1 MKKSIKLMA
10 LGLAVVPCALMLT
23 ACGGNG
29 DGNLVNIKGNYQ
41 EVASNDYSAVVQDI
55 DAGFDLKEIAK
66 GLRSVITIDA
76 SADLG
81 AMGVVDLSLE
91 NESIA
96 KIPST
101 EGVAELED
109 FEAYSSLGFKMKM
122 TMGEEST
129 SMNASAKQYI
139 VDGNQYI
146 DLSKAEDIVAMID
159 PNMPLK
165 GYNSL
170 ITEEVEPLVIPE
182 YNLSSLLEM
191 VPEGTYWGDYVQ
203 ISKST
208 SDTGFKYKVVA
219 TAEMLNTFVAG
230 AFDGVAVNF
239 TSDLEFYLVYENEE
253 FAGLY
258 LDTSADV
265 TVTLPEDSDYATM
278 LGTQVVVKVN
288 LNVQATG
295 FAGEIDYPANFEDY
309 QLLNPVA
316 E

>member
-1 MKKSIKLMA
+1 MKKSIKLIA
-10 LGLAVVPCALMLT
+10 LGLSVIPCALMLT

-29 DGNLVNIKGNYQ
+29 DDNLVNIKGDYQ
-41 EVASNDYSAVVQDI
+41 AVASNEYNAVVQDI
-55 DAGFDLKEIAK
+55 DAGFNLQELAK
-66 GLRSVITIDA
+66 GLKSVITIDA

-81 AMGVVDLSLE
+81 VMGVVDLSLE
-91 NESIA
+91 NESLA
-96 KIPST
+96 KIPSS
-101 EGVAELED
+101 EGVAELKD
-109 FEAYSSLGFKMKM
+109 LEAYTSLDFKMKM
-122 TMGEEST
+122 TMGDEST
-129 SMNASAKQYI
+129 SMSASAKQYI

-146 DLSKAEDIVAMID
+146 DLSKAEDLVAMVD

-165 GYNSL
+165 GYNTL
-170 ITEEVEPLVIPE
+170 LTEEVEPLVIPE
-182 YNLSSLLEM
+182 YTLSSLLEM

-230 AFDGVAVNF
+230 AFEGVAVNF

-265 TVTLPEDSDYATM
+265 SITLPEESPYAAM
-278 LGTQVVVKVN
+278 VGTQLLVKVK

-295 FAGEIDYPANFEDY
+295 FAGEIDYPSSFEDY
-309 QLLNPVA
+309 QPLTPVV